1 MCARLDSEYYMVYI
15 NLYLKYW
22 VTSDDEEYYI

>member
-1 MCARLDSEYYMVYI
+1 MCARLDSEYSMVYI

-22 VTSDDEEYYI
+22 VTSGDEEYYI